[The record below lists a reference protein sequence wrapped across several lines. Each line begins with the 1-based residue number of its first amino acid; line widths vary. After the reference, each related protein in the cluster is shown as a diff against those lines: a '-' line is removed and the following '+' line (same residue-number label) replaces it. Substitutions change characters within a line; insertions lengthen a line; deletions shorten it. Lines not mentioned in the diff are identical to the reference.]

1 MLGDKVSTGEEMF
14 DLIARAR
21 QGPAGEALEEYLLLH
36 VGWLTP
42 VIEVQQWRGGQTGA
56 GCCARG

>member
-1 MLGDKVSTGEEMF
+1 MLGDKVSTGEEIF

-42 VIEVQQWRGGQTGA
+42 VVGVQQWRGGETGETEE
-56 GCCARG
+56 